1 MELMMG
7 SRLRH
12 DAFIGRDLL
21 IFQLILPRC
30 RILCLP
36 ISLILTRMK
45 QKRIIDESDFR
56 FAHSHMCMVK
66 CDVYGTEADTY
77 FEGRNVMP
85 VSVFTC
91 KV

>member
-1 MELMMG
+1 LG
-7 SRLRH
+7 SSNISIDPSSLPDFVFAH
-12 DAFIGRDLL
+12 
-21 IFQLILPRC
+21 IFNLDKDE
-30 RILCLP
+30 
-36 ISLILTRMK
+36 TK
-45 QKRIIDESDFR
+45 EDKIDESDFR

-66 CDVYGTEADTY
+66 CDVYGNEADTY